1 MKIHRAQR
9 FLIIFALIIYGVLD
23 YYYTVN
29 RPVELPLAWDRQFH
43 GLIIASALLTVGS
56 YLIPVWWVPLV
67 GFFMRSLFAL
77 IILEAMPGLL
87 NVFSLLVFLLIIEI
101 FMVSSVKSGVFGS
114 LFFIYL
120 LIQQRYKNNAVWGIV
135 YPAPRL
141 SDVLIPCLLCFN
153 ALMLGLLIRTLLNRY
168 QQLMRLVNH
177 YQESNTRLVEANIR
191 LQEYAVRSQTES
203 IVSERNRISREIHDS
218 VGYII
223 TNLIAILD
231 YTRELITAG
240 RVEAL
245 ENFDKSRDL
254 AREALA
260 DVRRA
265 VRALRPPVKMYLSQ
279 SIPKLAHAFSQA
291 TGINVSLE
299 IPEWPLDLEE
309 ENEWLIYRV
318 IQEALTNTFRHGR
331 ANTVYIKLRVAEGKV
346 YLTIKD
352 DGLGSANIIP
362 GCGLTGIKERIHA
375 KNGELSIDSS
385 PGFGFTLHFW
395 IPFEGSGVNE
405 ANQNLIGG

>member
-1 MKIHRAQR
+1 MKTRHIQR
-9 FLIIFALIIYGVLD
+9 FLIVFALIIYGVLD
-23 YYYTVN
+23 LYYTLN
-29 RPVELPLAWDRQFH
+29 RPAELPFYWDRQFH
-43 GLIIASALLTVGS
+43 GLIIASVLLTIGI
-56 YLIPVWWVPLV
+56 YLIPVWWIPLI

-77 IILEAMPGLL
+77 MILEAMPGLL
-87 NVFSLLVFLLIIEI
+87 NVFSLLIFLLIIEI
-101 FMVSSVKSGVFGS
+101 FMVYSVKSGVLTS
-114 LFFIYL
+114 LFFIYV
-120 LIQQRYKNNAVWGIV
+120 LIHQRFKNNAVWGITH
-135 YPAPRL
+135 PAPQI
-141 SDVLIPCLLCFN
+141 SDIIIPCLLCCN
-153 ALMLGLLIRTLLNRY
+153 ALMLGLLIRILFNRY
-168 QQLMRLVNH
+168 QQLMGLTEH

-231 YTRELITAG
+231 YTRELISAG
-240 RVEAL
+240 RAGAL
-245 ENFDKSRDL
+245 ENLDKSRDL

-299 IPEWPLDLEE
+299 IPQWPLDLGE

-331 ANTVYIKLRVAEGKV
+331 ANTVYIKLQVKEGKI
-346 YLTIKD
+346 YITIKD
-352 DGLGSANIIP
+352 DGSGSANIIP
-362 GCGLTGIKERIHA
+362 RCGLIGIKERITA
-375 KNGELSIDSS
+375 KNGELSIESS

-395 IPFEGSGVNE
+395 IPFKGSDVSG
-405 ANQNLIGG
+405 ADQNLIGG

>member
-1 MKIHRAQR
+1 M
-9 FLIIFALIIYGVLD
+9 
-23 YYYTVN
+23 
-29 RPVELPLAWDRQFH
+29 
-43 GLIIASALLTVGS
+43 
-56 YLIPVWWVPLV
+56 
-67 GFFMRSLFAL
+67 
-77 IILEAMPGLL
+77 
-87 NVFSLLVFLLIIEI
+87 
-101 FMVSSVKSGVFGS
+101 
-114 LFFIYL
+114 
-120 LIQQRYKNNAVWGIV
+120 LIQQRFKNNATWGILP
-135 YPAPRL
+135 PAPRI
-141 SDVLIPCLLCFN
+141 SDVIIPCLLCLN

-168 QQLMRLVNH
+168 QQLMRLVEH

-223 TNLIAILD
+223 TNLIAVLD
-231 YTRELITAG
+231 YTRELIAAG
-240 RVEAL
+240 RAEAL
-245 ENFDKSRDL
+245 ENFDQSRNL

-279 SIPKLAHAFSQA
+279 SIPKLVHAFSQA

-299 IPEWPLDLEE
+299 IPEWPLNLGEE
-309 ENEWLIYRV
+309 SEWLIYRV

-331 ANTVYIKLRVAEGKV
+331 ANAVYIKLRIMEEKV

-352 DGLGSANIIP
+352 DGLGSASIIP

-375 KNGELSIDSS
+375 KNGELSIESS
-385 PGFGFTLHFW
+385 PGFGFALYFW
-395 IPFEGSGVNE
+395 IPFEGSDMNE
-405 ANQNLIGG
+405 SNQNLIGG

>member
-1 MKIHRAQR
+1 MKIHHVQR

-29 RPVELPLAWDRQFH
+29 RPAELPLCWDRQFH
-43 GLIIASALLTVGS
+43 GLIIASALLTIS
-56 YLIPVWWVPLV
+56 IYLIPVWWVPLV
-67 GFFMRSLFAL
+67 GFFIRSLFAL
-77 IILEAMPGLL
+77 MILEAMPGLL
-87 NVFSLLVFLLIIEI
+87 NVFSLLIFLLIIEI

-114 LFFIYL
+114 LFFIYMV
-120 LIQQRYKNNAVWGIV
+120 IQQRYKNTAAWGIV
-135 YPAPRL
+135 PPAPRI
-141 SDVLIPCLLCFN
+141 SDVIIPCLLCLN

-168 QQLMRLVNH
+168 QQLMRLVDH

-231 YTRELITAG
+231 YTRELIAAG
-240 RVEAL
+240 RAEAL

-260 DVRRA
+260 DVRLA

-279 SIPKLAHAFSQA
+279 AIPKLVHAFSQA

-299 IPEWPLDLEE
+299 IPEWPLDLGE

-331 ANTVYIKLRVAEGKV
+331 ANAVYIKLRVTEGKV

-362 GCGLTGIKERIHA
+362 GCGLTGIKERINA
-375 KNGELSIDSS
+375 KNGELSIESS

-395 IPFEGSGVNE
+395 IPFEGSDMNE
-405 ANQNLIGG
+405 SNQNLIGG